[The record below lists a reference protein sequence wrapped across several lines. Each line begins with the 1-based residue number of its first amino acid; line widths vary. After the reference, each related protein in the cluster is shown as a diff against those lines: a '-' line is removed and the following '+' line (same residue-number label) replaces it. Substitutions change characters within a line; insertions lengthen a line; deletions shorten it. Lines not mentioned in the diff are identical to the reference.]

1 MNVLILG
8 ATRGMGR
15 ALARKYA
22 ARGAALA
29 LLGRDAEDLQ
39 RTASDLVARGAS
51 AAVQIACDLE
61 KPETIL
67 PALHAGSA
75 ALGKVDVIVSTAGIY
90 AAQESLEASPDLTEK
105 LLRVNVTATIR
116 FCEAAREVLAAQ
128 GGGTLCVFSSVAGDR
143 GRKPVAIYGASKAAL
158 SHYLESIG
166 YRDFDRGIKVVCV
179 KPGFVHTDMTAG
191 LKPPPFAG
199 QPDAVADVVLR
210 AIDRGTPV
218 VYAPRIWWLVMK
230 LVKSLPRAFMRRA
243 KF

>member
-1 MNVLILG
+1 MNVMILG

-15 ALARKYA
+15 ELARKYA

-39 RTASDLVARGAS
+39 RTAADLVARGAG
-51 AAVQIACDLE
+51 AAVQIPCDLE

-67 PALHAGSA
+67 PALHGGST

-90 AAQESLEASPDLTEK
+90 AAQEALEASPDLIERM
-105 LLRVNVTATIR
+105 LRVNLTSTIR

-143 GRKPVAIYGASKAAL
+143 GRKPVAIYGATKAAL

-166 YRDFDRGIKVVCV
+166 YRDRDRGIKVVCV

-191 LKPPPFAG
+191 MKPPPFAG
-199 QPDAVADVVLR
+199 RADAVADVVLR
-210 AIDRGTPV
+210 AIDRGAPV
-218 VYAPRIWWLVMK
+218 VYAPKIWWLVMAI
-230 LVKSLPRAFMRRA
+230 VKRLPRAFMRRA
-243 KF
+243 RF